1 MSALPCILLEDEHLL
16 VVNKPAGWNTHSPS
30 AFAGEGIYE
39 WLRHREP
46 RWAELAIIHRLDK
59 DTSGVLVFSK
69 TQLANR
75 SLTAQFA
82 QRSVRKEYRLLTRA
96 PVAFKQLTVRTA
108 LVRTGEHYVA
118 RPVSSGCMVAETR
131 FEVVESSGGYV
142 QLLATPLTGRT
153 HQIRV
158 HAADRG
164 FPILGD
170 VLYGGPPAGRLCLH
184 AGRLAFRHP
193 ATGELL
199 ELRAPVNFALDPHRL
214 LREACVDAT
223 QTDVWRC
230 LHGVHELGRR
240 YCPPDDAPAFY
251 VDRLGDFLLAQSDR
265 PPGFNQTEYLR
276 RECERHGLRGV
287 YHKRLDRQVR
297 GASPTASSSKLFWGE
312 PAPDRFVVRE
322 NGVRFELSFDEGYSS
337 GLFLDQRE
345 NRRRL
350 LTRHVAADFPL
361 LFAQAP
367 ASEVL
372 NVFAY
377 TCAFSVCAALAGA
390 RTTSL
395 DLSKKHLEWGRRNFA
410 HNGLDPAAHDFIF
423 GDAFDWLRRLA
434 KKARTFDLVLLD
446 PPTFSTSKTGGTFR
460 AEQDLGRLVAAAV
473 KLVKPRG
480 VLFASTNAARLPP
493 QDFVTAVSGAIAADS
508 RGIVRQHFV
517 PQPPDFPISREE
529 AGYLKTL
536 WLRLD

>member
-1 MSALPCILLEDEHLL
+1 MSALPCLLLEDEHLL
-16 VVNKPAGWNTHSPS
+16 VVNKPAGWNTHSP
-30 AFAGEGIYE
+30 AVFAGEGIYE

-75 SLTAQFA
+75 SLTAQFT

-96 PVAFKQLTVRTA
+96 PVAFQQLTVRTA
-108 LVRTGEHYVA
+108 LVRAGERYVA
-118 RPVSSGCMVAETR
+118 RPVSPGCPVAETR

-158 HAADRG
+158 QAAERG

-170 VLYGGPPAGRLCLH
+170 VLYGGSPAGRLCLH
-184 AGRLAFRHP
+184 AERLAFRHP
-193 ATGELL
+193 ATGDRL
-199 ELRAPVNFALDPHRL
+199 EVRAPVNFALEPHRQ
-214 LREACVDAT
+214 LREACIDAT
-223 QTDVWRC
+223 ETNVWRC
-230 LHGVHELGRR
+230 LHGANELGQR
-240 YCPPDDAPAFY
+240 YCPPDDAPAFH

-265 PPGFNQTEYLR
+265 APGFNQTEFLR
-276 RECERHGLRGV
+276 RECERHAFRGV
-287 YHKRLDRQVR
+287 YHKLLDRRVR
-297 GASPTASSSKLFWGE
+297 GATSTASSPKLLWGE

-322 NGVRFELSFDEGYSS
+322 NGVQFELSFDEGYSS

-350 LTRHVAADFPL
+350 LKQHVAAGFPL
-361 LFAQAP
+361 WAEHAP
-367 ASEVL
+367 AVEVL

-377 TCAFSVCAALAGA
+377 TCTFSVCAALAGA

-395 DLSKKHLEWGRRNFA
+395 DLSKKYLEWGRRNFA
-410 HNGLDPAAHDFIF
+410 RNGLDPAAHDFLF
-423 GDAFDWLRRLA
+423 GDAFEWLRRLA
-434 KKARTFDLVLLD
+434 KKARRFDLVLLD

-460 AEQDLGRLVAAAV
+460 AEQDFGRLVAAAV
-473 KLVKPRG
+473 KLVKPG
-480 VLFASTNAARLPP
+480 GGLFASTNTARLPP
-493 QDFVTAVSGAIAADS
+493 EAFVAAVSGAIADAG

-517 PQPPDFPISREE
+517 PQPPDFPIRREE
-529 AGYLKTL
+529 PGYLKTL